1 MNLPM
6 NSTSGFKDPDLMIA
20 PYRQEFRSAFE
31 RLNRE
36 WIETWF
42 EVEDEDREVFR
53 NPEAK
58 ILAAG
63 GQIFFV
69 LRQGEVLG
77 TCAVIPHGPGEWEI
91 AKMAVASA
99 ARGQGLGDLLMEAA
113 IDFAH
118 SMQAR
123 RVIIVSNTALQ
134 PALRLY
140 QKHGFLVVPMID
152 DGRYRRANIRLEL
165 ELEATAPSG
174 RPGAAGGS
182 AAGPRHQ

>member
-1 MNLPM
+1 
-6 NSTSGFKDPDLMIA
+6 MIV

-42 EVEDEDREVFR
+42 EVEDADREVFR

-58 ILAAG
+58 ILAGG

-77 TCAVIPHGPGEWEI
+77 TCAVVPHGPGEWEI
-91 AKMAVASA
+91 AKMAVTPA

-113 IDFAH
+113 IGFAH
-118 SMQAR
+118 SAKGR
-123 RVIIVSNTALQ
+123 RLIIVSNTALQ
-134 PALRLY
+134 PAIRLY
-140 QKHGFLVVPMID
+140 QKHGFQVVPLVD
-152 DGRYRRANIRLEL
+152 DGRYRRANIRLEM
-165 ELEATAPSG
+165 ELDVTAPSG
-174 RPGAAGGS
+174 RPGATEES
-182 AAGPRHQ
+182 AAEPRRR

>member
-6 NSTSGFKDPDLMIA
+6 NSPSGFKDPDLMIV

-42 EVEDEDREVFR
+42 ELEDEDREVFR

-63 GQIFFV
+63 GQIFFI
-69 LRQGEVLG
+69 LRRGDVLG
-77 TCAVIPHGPGEWEI
+77 TCAVIPHGSGEWEI
-91 AKMAVASA
+91 AKMAVEPA
-99 ARGQGLGDLLMEAA
+99 ARGQGLGDRLMKAA
-113 IDFAH
+113 IEFAH
-118 SMQAR
+118 SAKAR

-134 PALRLY
+134 PAIRLY
-140 QKHGFLVVPMID
+140 QKHGFQVVPMID

-165 ELEATAPSG
+165 EFDATEPSARPEATG
-174 RPGAAGGS
+174 ES
-182 AAGPRHQ
+182 AAVPPRR